1 MTITK
6 KIRLAP
12 TGCIINITEKE
23 SDGEKAKV
31 NENQIKQAESC
42 GYGKIRK
49 VLHKAII
56 LHSGWEMDNEGWIVE
71 LEDGTIKGLT
81 TSHGCSICEWSI
93 DDINSHILMTEES
106 LTSLRKASTILG
118 SK

>member
-1 MTITK
+1 M
-6 KIRLAP
+6 
-12 TGCIINITEKE
+12 
-23 SDGEKAKV
+23 

-81 TSHGCSICEWSI
+81 TSHGCICEWSI
-93 DDINSHILMTEES
+93 YDVVSVCEFTEES

-118 SK
+118 SIK